1 MNILNNQQKF
11 HTTRQKPV
19 PKLALTDLN
28 HPSFHLVQST
38 PTKGD
43 IAPVEADVIVSNSEL
58 VIETEAEVFV
68 IMGYAEFCN
77 NLEIYGNL

>member
-38 PTKGD
+38 PVKRN
-43 IAPVEADVIVSNSEL
+43 IVPVEADVIISEDEL
-58 VIETEAEVFV
+58 VIETEPEVV
-68 IMGYAEFCN
+68 LVLGYAEFGD